1 MDVDQYKLSIKR
13 IVDSRNNEILLRDWE
28 QQLKRDINNFSE
40 RDLSIDE
47 WKLVEDGIADYK
59 NGHVISLEEFINKK

>member
-13 IVDSRNNEILLRDWE
+13 IVDSTNNENLLRDWE
-28 QQLKRDINNFSE
+28 QQLKRDINNFSDE
-40 RDLSIDE
+40 DLSTDE

-59 NGHVISLEEFINKK
+59 NGHVLSLEEFINKK